1 MAVTDIEEDSGE
13 DIIPSYYGE
22 EEYTVTPEQVE
33 VSRRM
38 EQAVLASPP
47 LPQLNQNF
55 LTPRHISFGNTS
67 ELHKSLPSPDFS
79 PPVSVPGT
87 PGVEDGLLPPQA
99 AFARDQAR
107 LSSASVLSL
116 NSVVG
121 DKKDF
126 KLQKVDPFF
135 TDSTGEYY
143 KVL

>member
-1 MAVTDIEEDSGE
+1 
-13 DIIPSYYGE
+13 
-22 EEYTVTPEQVE
+22 
-33 VSRRM
+33 M
-38 EQAVLASPP
+38 EQAALASPP
-47 LPQLNQNF
+47 LPQLNHNF
-55 LTPRHISFGNTS
+55 LTPRHVSFGNLS
-67 ELHKSLPSPDFS
+67 ELHKSPPSPDFS
-79 PPVSVPGT
+79 AAGSVPST

-99 AFARDQAR
+99 SFARSQAR